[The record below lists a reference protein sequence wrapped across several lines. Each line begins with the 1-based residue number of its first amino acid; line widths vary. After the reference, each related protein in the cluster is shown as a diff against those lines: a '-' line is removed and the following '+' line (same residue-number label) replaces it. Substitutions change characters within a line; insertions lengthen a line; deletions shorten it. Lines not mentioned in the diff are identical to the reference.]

1 MNKKFYMISSILNEN
16 NLVIIPDRDY
26 SEVGKK
32 VGKKA
37 IAVIV
42 KVASKKPSRSSK
54 IIKVAGSL
62 SNRLIDFSFNK
73 NKKQLLLKKIQP
85 KTTL

>member
-1 MNKKFYMISSILNEN
+1 MISSILNEN

-42 KVASKKPSRSSK
+42 KVAGKKPSRSSK